1 MNLEHYVEKVSNGN
15 KPFKLPDE
23 PFGICYGCG
32 VKKSGMLTL
41 YVSGRQCYT
50 KKCASAYERKDQM
63 KKMLQRAGSYG
74 SKYFKWIPD
83 NL

>member
-1 MNLEHYVEKVSNGN
+1 MNLSDYINKVAEGR
-15 KPFKLPDE
+15 KPASPPTE
-23 PFGICYGCG
+23 PFGIHYGCG
-32 VKKSGMLTL
+32 IKKSGMLTL